1 MGLNKPFIVFL
12 LASTLLVVS
21 CSVTKK
27 TPIPDVKKPAVVAPI
42 AVVKEVVKKDSFF
55 ENLLSQ
61 YPHLFDQVL
70 KNRKNWNIQIIYTS
84 IDRTGIGG
92 PILTNHTF
100 NLNPD
105 SYFYPASTVKLP
117 ISLLALQKLNE
128 LRING
133 LDRNTTMLTD
143 QAYSGQ
149 TPVYNDPS
157 TPDGKPTIAQYIK
170 KILIVSDNDAYNR
183 LYEFLGQ
190 DYINDQMQKKGYG
203 TTQIFHRLGIA
214 LSADQNRHT
223 NPVKFLSPSGS
234 TLYSQPM
241 QSASRK
247 FSLRKDSIG
256 KGFYSGSQ
264 LIKQPM
270 DFSTKNK
277 IGLEDLHTILI
288 GLVFPNSVSLA
299 QRFNITEE
307 DRTFMLKNMSQL
319 PTESIFPPYS
329 ADTAAYWPAYGKF
342 LLLGSQ
348 KGLIPKNI
356 RIFNKEGDAYG
367 QLTDVAYVVD
377 FNKKIE
383 FFLSATIYC
392 NKDGILNDDI
402 YEYETIGFP
411 FLKNLGQ
418 LIYGLETKRPR
429 KIIPDLSPFIF
440 EYDK

>member
-1 MGLNKPFIVFL
+1 MGLNKSFVVFL
-12 LASTLLVVS
+12 LASALLVVS

-27 TPIPDVKKPAVVAPI
+27 TPPPVLEKPAVVAPI

-55 ENLLSQ
+55 ENLLNQ

-70 KNRKNWNIQIIYTS
+70 KNRKNWNVQIIYTS
-84 IDRTGIGG
+84 VDRTANGG
-92 PILTNHTF
+92 PVLTNHTF

-143 QAYSGQ
+143 QAYSCQ

-190 DYINDQMQKKGYG
+190 DYINEQMQKKGYG

-234 TLYSQPM
+234 TLYSQPT

-299 QRFNITEE
+299 QRFNINAE

-329 ADTAAYWPAYGKF
+329 ADTATYWPAYGKF

-367 QLTDVAYVVD
+367 QLTDVAYIVD
-377 FNKKIE
+377 FNKKTE

-429 KIIPDLSPFIF
+429 KIIPDLSPYIF

>member
-1 MGLNKPFIVFL
+1 MGLNKPLLVFL
-12 LASTLLVVS
+12 LSGTLLVVS
-21 CSVTKK
+21 CSVTKN
-27 TPIPDVKKPAVVAPI
+27 TPPPVVEKPTVLAPKV
-42 AVVKEVVKKDSFF
+42 VVKEVVRKDTFF

-61 YPHLFDQVL
+61 YPQLFDQVL
-70 KNRKNWNIQIIYTS
+70 KNRENWNVQIIYTA
-84 IDRTGIGG
+84 IDRSDNGI
-92 PILTNHTF
+92 PVLTNHSF
-100 NLNPD
+100 NLNSD
-105 SYFYPASTVKLP
+105 RYFYPASTVKLP

-128 LRING
+128 LKING
-133 LDRNTTMLTD
+133 LDKNTTMLTD

-149 TPVYNDPS
+149 TPVYNDP
-157 TPDGKPTIAQYIK
+157 TTRDGKPSIAQYIK

-190 DYINDQMQKKGYG
+190 DYINEQLQKKGYG
-203 TTQIFHRLGIA
+203 STQIFHRLGVS

-223 NPVKFLSPSGS
+223 NPIKFLSPQGS
-234 TLYSQPM
+234 SLYNQPM
-241 QSASRK
+241 QSALRK
-247 FSLRKDSIG
+247 YPVRKDSIG
-256 KGFYSGSQ
+256 KAFYSGGK
-264 LIKQPM
+264 LVNQPM

-299 QRFNITEE
+299 QRFNINAD

-319 PTESIFPPYS
+319 PTESIFPSYS
-329 ADTAAYWPAYGKF
+329 ADTATYWPAYGKF

-367 QLTDVAYVVD
+367 QLTDVAYIVD
-377 FNKKIE
+377 FKKKIE

-402 YEYETIGFP
+402 YDYETIGFP

>member
-1 MGLNKPFIVFL
+1 MGLNKPYLIFL
-12 LASTLLVVS
+12 LANMLLVVS

-27 TPIPDVKKPAVVAPI
+27 TPPLVVEKPAVVVPKM
-42 AVVKEVVKKDSFF
+42 VVKEVVRKDTFF

-61 YPHLFDQVL
+61 YPQLFDQVL
-70 KNRKNWNIQIIYTS
+70 ENRKVWNVQIIYTS
-84 IDRTGIGG
+84 VDRTSNGS
-92 PILTNHTF
+92 PILTNYTF
-100 NLNPD
+100 NLNPA

-128 LRING
+128 LKING
-133 LDRNTTMLTD
+133 LDKNTTMLTD

-157 TPDGKPTIAQYIK
+157 TRDGKPSIAQYIK

-190 DYINDQMQKKGYG
+190 DYINEQMQNKGYK
-203 TTQIFHRLGIA
+203 TAQIYHRLGIA

-223 NPVKFLSPSGS
+223 NPVKFLSTQGTS
-234 TLYSQPM
+234 LYSQSM
-241 QSASRK
+241 QSAIRK

-256 KGFYSGSQ
+256 KSFYNGSK
-264 LIKQPM
+264 LINQPM
-270 DFSTKNK
+270 DFSTKNR

-288 GLVFPNSVSLA
+288 GLVFPNSVSPA
-299 QRFNITEE
+299 QRFNITAE

-319 PTESIFPPYS
+319 PTESIFPTYS
-329 ADTAAYWPAYGKF
+329 EDTATYWPAYGKF

-367 QLTDVAYVVD
+367 QLTDVAYIVD
-377 FNKKIE
+377 FDKKIE

-392 NKDGILNDDI
+392 NKDGVLNDDL
-402 YEYETIGFP
+402 YDYETIGYP
-411 FLKNLGQ
+411 FMKNLGQ
-418 LIYGLETKRPR
+418 LIYRFETKRSR

>member
-27 TPIPDVKKPAVVAPI
+27 TPIPEVKKPAVVAPI

-55 ENLLSQ
+55 ENLLGQ
-61 YPHLFDQVL
+61 YPQLFDQVL
-70 KNRKNWNIQIIYTS
+70 KNRKDWNVQIIYTS
-84 IDRTGIGG
+84 VDRTANGG
-92 PILTNHTF
+92 PILTNYTF

-117 ISLLALQKLNE
+117 ISLLAMQKLNE

-143 QAYSGQ
+143 QAYNGQ

-157 TPDGKPTIAQYIK
+157 TTDGKPTIAQYIK

-190 DYINDQMQKKGYG
+190 DYINEQMQKKGYG

-234 TLYSQPM
+234 ILYSQPM

-247 FSLRKDSIG
+247 FSLRKDSLG

-288 GLVFPNSVSLA
+288 GLVFPNSVSIA
-299 QRFNITEE
+299 KRFNINAE

-329 ADTAAYWPAYGKF
+329 ADTATYWPAYGKF

-367 QLTDVAYVVD
+367 QLTDVAYIVD
-377 FNKKIE
+377 FDKKIE

-411 FLKNLGQ
+411 FMKHLGQ
-418 LIYGLETKRPR
+418 LIYGLESKRSR

>member
-1 MGLNKPFIVFL
+1 
-12 LASTLLVVS
+12 
-21 CSVTKK
+21 
-27 TPIPDVKKPAVVAPI
+27 
-42 AVVKEVVKKDSFF
+42 
-55 ENLLSQ
+55 
-61 YPHLFDQVL
+61 
-70 KNRKNWNIQIIYTS
+70 
-84 IDRTGIGG
+84 
-92 PILTNHTF
+92 
-100 NLNPD
+100 
-105 SYFYPASTVKLP
+105 
-117 ISLLALQKLNE
+117 
-128 LRING
+128 
-133 LDRNTTMLTD
+133 
-143 QAYSGQ
+143 
-149 TPVYNDPS
+149 
-157 TPDGKPTIAQYIK
+157 
-170 KILIVSDNDAYNR
+170 VSDNDAYNR

-190 DYINDQMQKKGYG
+190 DYINEQMQKKGYG

-234 TLYSQPM
+234 ILYSQPM
-241 QSASRK
+241 QSASHK

-256 KGFYSGSQ
+256 KGFYSGNQ

-299 QRFNITEE
+299 KRFNINAE

-329 ADTAAYWPAYGKF
+329 ADTATYWPAYGKF
-342 LLLGSQ
+342 LLLGAQ

-367 QLTDVAYVVD
+367 QLTDVAYIVD